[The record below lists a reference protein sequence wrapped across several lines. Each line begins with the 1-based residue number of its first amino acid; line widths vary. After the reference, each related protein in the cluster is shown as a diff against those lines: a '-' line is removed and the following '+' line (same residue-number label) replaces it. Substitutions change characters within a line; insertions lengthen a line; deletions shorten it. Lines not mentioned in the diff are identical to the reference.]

1 MGYASKTAM
10 RRWHVKRQ
18 IASAERRLADLR
30 AELVTLGEP
39 SRRGSKRPVA
49 CGDRWFPSLSAAAGG
64 GGGDGRCHLAAHPAR
79 RGGGAAGRG
88 GADVTRDHALLAVEL
103 ATRLGTTPALRDRH
117 GKGCYLYLIRETG
130 GPGEH
135 LHKVGIARDVR
146 TRLAQLQTANGR
158 PLTLASWWHTPN
170 IITARRVERTI
181 LDRLAERR
189 QVGEWLCGPVER
201 DARPDR
207 RDPDRRAARPCAG
220 GG

>member
-1 MGYASKTAM
+1 MSVLLFPK
-10 RRWHVKRQ
+10 
-18 IASAERRLADLR
+18 
-30 AELVTLGEP
+30 P
-39 SRRGSKRPVA
+39 S
-49 CGDRWFPSLSAAAGG
+49 
-64 GGGDGRCHLAAHPAR
+64 
-79 RGGGAAGRG
+79 
-88 GADVTRDHALLAVEL
+88 
-103 ATRLGTTPALRDRH
+103 DRH

-189 QVGEWLCGPVER
+189 QVGEWLCGPWKETR
-201 DARPDR
+201 DLIDAIRTAGR
-207 RDPDRRAARPCAG
+207 RGHALEAANAQA
-220 GG
+220 